1 MIIPVPA
8 GAQEGD
14 GESAA
19 QQPAEATARQQ
30 VDGQPAWLLMERAR
44 EHYEQ
49 GTYGSALRIL
59 RDVLQQDPRNA
70 NAHLWVGHVFFA
82 EGEYP
87 AARKKYQDALE
98 HQDSFYP
105 YELRFEAL
113 YSLAEIA
120 RLQGDGELFREKMN
134 QIIEEGSRDGLG
146 NTRMRAMKRTFL
158 EQGPDKLLELYR
170 MEEKRV
176 RHAYAYSGLS
186 AFEQGEYERAAE
198 QLILST
204 CISLSLAIE
213 AVRGQEYDYAFI
225 QEELPVRRNVFHVE
239 NTARFLRNADKRE
252 YIREYFSS
260 ISFYRELFVLGA
272 ALYGMGRS
280 EAAEALWL
288 LVAEH
293 REAGRWSNLARVQLA
308 EPNLQAIPS
317 VFPE

>member
-1 MIIPVPA
+1 
-8 GAQEGD
+8 
-14 GESAA
+14 
-19 QQPAEATARQQ
+19 
-30 VDGQPAWLLMERAR
+30 
-44 EHYEQ
+44 
-49 GTYGSALRIL
+49 
-59 RDVLQQDPRNA
+59 
-70 NAHLWVGHVFFA
+70 
-82 EGEYP
+82 
-87 AARKKYQDALE
+87 
-98 HQDSFYP
+98 
-105 YELRFEAL
+105 
-113 YSLAEIA
+113 
-120 RLQGDGELFREKMN
+120 
-134 QIIEEGSRDGLG
+134 
-146 NTRMRAMKRTFL
+146 MKRTFL

-176 RHAYAYSGLS
+176 RHAYAYSGLY